1 MLARLTPRQ
10 NPNRTVSIKP
20 GRARL
25 RRRGSTIVES
35 ALVLSVFLLLLFGI
49 FEYCRFLFVL
59 HVTNNAAR
67 EGARYASVNSTA
79 STSQSATLQT
89 AIIAYTTQM
98 MSGVDSQIS
107 GYQVAVYAVDP
118 TGLTLTPPVI
128 RAATSSTATPAV
140 YPNPFN
146 SSDPNAVPWNSAPFP
161 NRIAVTIQGTYKPVL
176 PTFLFMPSSV
186 PISITAVMG
195 AE

>member
-1 MLARLTPRQ
+1 M
-10 NPNRTVSIKP
+10 
-20 GRARL
+20 

-67 EGARYASVNSTA
+67 EGARYASVNA
-79 STSQSATLQT
+79 SAPTSQAATLQT

-98 MSGVDSQIS
+98 MSGVQNQIS

-118 TGLTLTPPVI
+118 TGLTLSPPVI
-128 RAATSSTATPAV
+128 RAATSSTGSPPT
-140 YPNPFN
+140 YPNPFS
-146 SSDPNAVPWNSAPFP
+146 SSDPNAVLWNSAPFP
-161 NRIAVTIQGTYKPVL
+161 NRIAVTIQGTYY
-176 PTFLFMPSSV
+176 PTTPAFLFMPNSV
-186 PISITAVMG
+186 PIYITAVLG

>member
-1 MLARLTPRQ
+1 MLARLKPRQ
-10 NPNRTVSIKP
+10 NTDRLASITTR
-20 GRARL
+20 RARI
-25 RRRGSTIVES
+25 RRRGATVVES

-67 EGARYASVNSTA
+67 EGARYASVNATA
-79 STSQSATLQT
+79 PTSQSATLQT

-98 MSGVDSQIS
+98 MSGVQNQIS

-128 RAATSSTATPAV
+128 RAASANPPT

-161 NRIAVTIQGTYKPVL
+161 NRIAVTIQGTYY
-176 PTFLFMPSSV
+176 PTTPAFLFMPNSV
-186 PISITAVMG
+186 PIYITAVLG

>member
-1 MLARLTPRQ
+1 MLARYTSCIHAPKAQPINTSRSRIRRQ
-10 NPNRTVSIKP
+10 
-20 GRARL
+20 
-25 RRRGSTIVES
+25 GSTVVEA
-35 ALVLSVFLLLLFGI
+35 ALVMSVFLLLLFGI

-67 EGARYASVNSTA
+67 EGARYAAVNA
-79 STSQSATLQT
+79 SAPTSQSATLQT

-98 MSGVDSQIS
+98 MSGVNNQLS

-118 TGLTLTPPVI
+118 TGLTLSPPVI
-128 RAATSSTATPAV
+128 RAASANPPT

-161 NRIAVTIQGTYKPVL
+161 NRIAVTIEGTYTPAL
-176 PTFLFMPSSV
+176 PSFLLMPTSI
-186 PISITAVMG
+186 PIYITAVLG

>member
-1 MLARLTPRQ
+1 MLATHKSRIQPPQAQPAKTTRLT
-10 NPNRTVSIKP
+10 I
-20 GRARL
+20 
-25 RRRGSTIVES
+25 RRRGSTVVEA
-35 ALVLSVFLLLLFGI
+35 ALVMSVFLLLLFGI

-67 EGARYASVNSTA
+67 EGARYASVNATA
-79 STSQSATLQT
+79 PTSQAATLQT

-98 MSGVDSQIS
+98 MSGVNNQIS

-128 RAATSSTATPAV
+128 RAASANPPT

-146 SSDPNAVPWNSAPFP
+146 SSDPNAVAWNSSPFP
-161 NRIAVTIQGTYKPVL
+161 NRIAVTIQGTYTPAL
-176 PTFLFMPSSV
+176 PSFLLMPTSI
-186 PISITAVMG
+186 PIYITAVLG

>member
-1 MLARLTPRQ
+1 MLAFSTTRNLAGNGAKRKAA
-10 NPNRTVSIKP
+10 RTRI
-20 GRARL
+20 
-25 RRRGSTIVES
+25 RRRGVTVVES
-35 ALVLSVFLLLLFGI
+35 ALVMSVFLMLLFGI

-67 EGARYASVNSTA
+67 EGARYASVNVNC
-79 STSQSATLQT
+79 STSQISTMQT

-98 MSGVDSQIS
+98 MSGAQNNLT

-118 TGLTLTPPVI
+118 TGLTLSPPVI
-128 RAATSSTATPAV
+128 RAATASTATPAV

-161 NRIAVTIQGTYKPVL
+161 NRIAVTIEGTYTPALPSFLLMPTTIPVY
-176 PTFLFMPSSV
+176 
-186 PISITAVMG
+186 ITAVLG